1 MVYLAILLLILI
13 LEKIKFKGKELLV
26 VIILVI
32 VSSIRYNIGFD
43 YKVYFKIIKT
53 NDLYQIQRFEFFNKL
68 VLFFTRICSNIQVFF
83 LIYSLLIIGIVYLV
97 IKKYSYNKMDSIFI
111 WYTEPLFFLTS
122 LSSVRQSLAV
132 SICFFSLKYIFEKKQ
147 IKFLMTIGVAIL
159 CHKSAVIFLPMYYV
173 YQLDFI
179 KYSRKNMLLVVG
191 IFLIVRYFFIFTIG
205 NMLGYGNYFRIE
217 YSYGQKIALIMLLY
231 SFLCFLFIKDSQKK
245 EERFLIFLS
254 FVGGVL
260 YFGLKNIY
268 GASRIGRYYL
278 MTLPLCIPIFEKNR
292 RYLKKYRIIFFTLI
306 FIIALIISEKGV
318 YLPYKTIF
326 QLDFKELKI

>member
-122 LSSVRQSLAV
+122 LSSVRQSLDV
-132 SICFFSLKYIFEKKQ
+132 SICFF
-147 IKFLMTIGVAIL
+147 
-159 CHKSAVIFLPMYYV
+159 
-173 YQLDFI
+173 
-179 KYSRKNMLLVVG
+179 
-191 IFLIVRYFFIFTIG
+191 
-205 NMLGYGNYFRIE
+205 
-217 YSYGQKIALIMLLY
+217 
-231 SFLCFLFIKDSQKK
+231 
-245 EERFLIFLS
+245 
-254 FVGGVL
+254 
-260 YFGLKNIY
+260 
-268 GASRIGRYYL
+268 
-278 MTLPLCIPIFEKNR
+278 
-292 RYLKKYRIIFFTLI
+292 
-306 FIIALIISEKGV
+306 
-318 YLPYKTIF
+318 
-326 QLDFKELKI
+326 